1 MKDHDTPIPCK
12 VFTDAPDA
20 EIRQHRPRILHVD
33 VERFQHH
40 LDDTDLSEAEKAE
53 YLHIIW
59 SILLEFMDLG
69 YGVHP
74 LQQSCGQDGGNA
86 SDSRAAAHDL
96 VSSVNPEA
104 RPTNQKVTGANP
116 EESEIS

>member
-1 MKDHDTPIPCK
+1 MIDCREQSVPCQ

-40 LDDTDLSEAEKAE
+40 LDGTDLSEAEKAE

-74 LQQSCGQDGGNA
+74 PQQSCGQEPGVETQSSA
-86 SDSRAAAHDL
+86 ATSDLLPLGDQQQP
-96 VSSVNPEA
+96 NP
-104 RPTNQKVTGANP
+104 NKTGDNP
-116 EESEIS
+116 AESEES